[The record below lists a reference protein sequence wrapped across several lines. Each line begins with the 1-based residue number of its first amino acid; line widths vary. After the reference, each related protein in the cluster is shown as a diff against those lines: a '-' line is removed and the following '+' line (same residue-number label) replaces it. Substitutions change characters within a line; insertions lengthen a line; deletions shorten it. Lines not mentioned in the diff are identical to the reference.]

1 MPVGTAMATFAGR
14 NNSYYGTYNHTGIFA
29 GYRRNSAGAINGF
42 WMWEQNAPLGSAI
55 RKGFY
60 SISSSGVS
68 DADNYYL
75 VSA

>member
-1 MPVGTAMATFAGR
+1 
-14 NNSYYGTYNHTGIFA
+14 
-29 GYRRNSAGAINGF
+29 
-42 WMWEQNAPLGSAI
+42 MWEQNVPNSPAI

-75 VSA
+75 VSV